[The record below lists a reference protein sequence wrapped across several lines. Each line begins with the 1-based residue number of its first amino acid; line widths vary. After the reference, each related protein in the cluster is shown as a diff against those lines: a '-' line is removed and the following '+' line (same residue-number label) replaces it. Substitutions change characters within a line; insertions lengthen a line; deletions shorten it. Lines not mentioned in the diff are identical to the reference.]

1 MRQAN
6 SNSTDRDGVI
16 RKDSGSASP
25 LVMEHVGKVKDM
37 NREFDV
43 TFWQAQDAAT
53 RFRAAWEQVEF
64 YYAMKG
70 LPKDELRLH
79 RSVESLQRQSG

>member
-1 MRQAN
+1 MLQAKSDTAN
-6 SNSTDRDGVI
+6 LDGVI
-16 RKDSGSASP
+16 QEDDGSVKP
-25 LVMEHVGKVKDM
+25 VIMEHVGKVKDM

-70 LPKDELRLH
+70 LPKDEL
-79 RSVESLQRQSG
+79 